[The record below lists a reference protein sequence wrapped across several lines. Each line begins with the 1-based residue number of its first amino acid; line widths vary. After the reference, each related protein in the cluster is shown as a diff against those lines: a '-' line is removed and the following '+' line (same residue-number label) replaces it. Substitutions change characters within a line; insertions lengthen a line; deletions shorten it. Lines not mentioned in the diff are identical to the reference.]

1 MDNVK
6 IRNSSELKI
15 PPASNVN
22 IRDSSESEIPRISNV
37 NIRDASEKDISVL
50 KELSA
55 DIAFSEDSIK
65 NIFVAE
71 KGENIVGY
79 ISYDS
84 VVKEDKWF
92 GRHYETK
99 NIVVKDEYLGEGI
112 VTMLIQHLTGVAKS
126 KGLGLKIK
134 H

>member
-1 MDNVK
+1 MKNVK
-6 IRNSSELKI
+6 IRAGE
-15 PPASNVN
+15 
-22 IRDSSESEIPRISNV
+22 
-37 NIRDASEKDISVL
+37 EKDIGML

-55 DIAFSEDSIK
+55 DITFSEDSIK

-71 KGENIVGY
+71 KGGNIVGY
-79 ISYDS
+79 ISYDP